1 MFLLVVVITL
11 VLFNNT
17 WFKCALKCFLSWL
30 SVFRQ
35 TECVLRRTI
44 TNSRWRFYPGLWV
57 KSFTRRNRQV
67 RISTDP
73 LPCTASGFMGILKWW
88 TGKSEIKSSPS
99 FSAKSVAWVK
109 QQKKKENQRRKI
121 HVNSPRRTFLATN
134 FQSSTWHTIINFI
147 FTGFI
152 FSRATDFAVKEGL
165 LLVF

>member
-11 VLFNNT
+11 VLFNNA
-17 WFKCALKCFLSWL
+17 WLKCALKCFLSWL

-88 TGKSEIKSSPS
+88 TGKLEIKSSPS

-109 QQKKKENQRRKI
+109 QQKKKKI
-121 HVNSPRRTFLATN
+121 SVEKSMLTHRAELFLRLTPRVPRGALSLILFSLILFFLARRT
-134 FQSSTWHTIINFI
+134 SP
-147 FTGFI
+147 
-152 FSRATDFAVKEGL
+152 
-165 LLVF
+165 

>member
-17 WFKCALKCFLSWL
+17 WLKCALKCFLSWL

-73 LPCTASGFMGILKWW
+73 LPCTASRFLWAFWSDQQGSQRLRAVLPFRQ
-88 TGKSEIKSSPS
+88 SPS
-99 FSAKSVAWVK
+99 RKLNK
-109 QQKKKENQRRKI
+109 RKHQLRKI
-121 HVNSPRRTFLATN
+121 HVNAPRRTFLATN
-134 FQSSTWHTIINFI
+134 SQSSTWHTIINFI